1 MVRLTSINIRG
12 LGDESKRI
20 RVFKQLMQSAY
31 DVIAIQETHCTPENV
46 IKWKNEWPGI
56 SHWTG
61 GSSNSAGLAF
71 LFHPKHTVHIK
82 DSFEAIPGR
91 ILRLTVKL
99 NDTHLQLINVYGY
112 NTRNTSKADIENF
125 FYVLNQSFAYDP
137 LPIIFGDFN
146 MVESASMDRL
156 GGTIRP
162 YHTHGSTI
170 LQEIKD
176 SSDLIDIW
184 RELHTNTRGFTYSNH
199 DGSIKSR
206 IDRIYLPVML
216 KDVVSNACIMPT
228 QLSDHDFLVVNV
240 KLPDE
245 IIRGKGK
252 WSFNVDYLQHEAFN
266 NRIIQFWREWR
277 GRKSDYSD
285 IRDWYDLGKVHLKSI
300 AIQHAA
306 DLHETTK
313 CLFRDLRT
321 KLAEALNSEC
331 PDKVEIARLRDEIA
345 TLEDEKA
352 QKVFILTQ
360 TALRDSGE
368 KPTKYFYSILRKR
381 TQQNTMSSLKTED
394 GRILKN
400 TTDMLNEAKTF
411 YTDLLTPPFS
421 AVH

>member
-1 MVRLTSINIRG
+1 MS
-12 LGDESKRI
+12 
-20 RVFKQLMQSAY
+20 Y
-31 DVIAIQETHCTPENV
+31 
-46 IKWKNEWPGI
+46 
-56 SHWTG
+56 WTG

-71 LFHPKHTVHIK
+71 LFHPEHSVYIK

-91 ILRLTVKL
+91 ILRLTVKF

-112 NTRNTSKADIENF
+112 NTRSTSKAEIENL
-125 FYVLNQSFAYDP
+125 FYVLDQSFAYDP

-146 MVESASMDRL
+146 MVESAAMDRD

-162 YHTHGSTI
+162 YHTHGSTV
-170 LQEIKD
+170 LQQIKD

-184 RELHTNTRGFTYSNH
+184 RELHPNTRGFTYSNY

-206 IDRIYLPVML
+206 IDRIYLPLVL
-216 KDVVSNACIMPT
+216 KDDVRHACIIPT
-228 QLSDHDFLVVNV
+228 QLSDHDFLVINV

-252 WSFNVDYLQHEAFN
+252 WSFNVDYLKHVAFN
-266 NRIIQFWREWR
+266 NRIIQFWKEWR

-306 DLHETTK
+306 GLHETTK
-313 CLFRDLRT
+313 RLFPDLRT
-321 KLAEALNSEC
+321 KLADALNSEIL
-331 PDKVEIARLRDEIA
+331 DKEEIARLRDEIA
-345 TLEDEKA
+345 TLEEEKA

-381 TQQNTMSSLKTED
+381 TQQNTMNSLKTDD
-394 GRILKN
+394 GRILEN
-400 TTDMLNEAKTF
+400 TADMLNEAKQF
-411 YTDLLTPPFS
+411 YTDLFNSEETTGPK
-421 AVH
+421 